1 MRLTTKQQR
10 FIEEYPVDLNAT
22 QAAIRAGYSRKTAFV
37 IGYENLQKPHIKA
50 PIQKK
55 LAELSRNAGITAERV
70 LNELAIVAFGDIFDL
85 IDYEGPSRQEIKLR
99 RRFSELALLLFFY
112 LRHKQPQVREHE

>member
-1 MRLTTKQQR
+1 MRLTAKQQR

-22 QAAIRAGYSRKTAFV
+22 QAAIRAGYSRRTAFV
-37 IGYENLQKPHIKA
+37 IGYENLKKPHIKA

-70 LNELAIVAFGDIFDL
+70 LNELAAVAFGNIYDL
-85 IDYEGPSRQEIKLR
+85 IDYDGPTRAEIQLR
-99 RRFSELALLLFFY
+99 KRFSELALFLFIHLK
-112 LRHKQPQVREHE
+112 LRRQVMENE

>member
-1 MRLTTKQQR
+1 MSLTAKQQR

-22 QAAIRAGYSRKTAFV
+22 QAAIRAGYSRRTAFV
-37 IGYENLQKPHIKA
+37 IGYENLKKPHIKA

-70 LNELAIVAFGDIFDL
+70 LNELAAVAFGNVFDL
-85 IDYEGPSRQEIKLR
+85 IDYDGPSRQEIQLR
-99 RRFSELALLLFFY
+99 RWVSELALFLY
-112 LRHKQPQVREHE
+112 LHMEFKRQGGTQ